1 VSWRMMM
8 KYYVQDIIDINDF
21 ILRSASA
28 LAFATVILSS
38 S

>member
-21 ILRSASA
+21 IHRYGSA

>member
-21 ILRSASA
+21 IHRSASA